1 MSVNPI
7 PKVGKPAKLMDS
19 VRVCVLLESI
29 APSFGCHIAL
39 TGGTLYKPG
48 ERKDMDILFYR
59 IRQVR
64 EIDME
69 GLSNAMVEL
78 GFTKPSGFGWC
89 YKTQFN
95 GYNID
100 MFFPEEQGGE
110 YVG

>member
-1 MSVNPI
+1 MSAIPV

-59 IRQVR
+59 IRQVS

-69 GLSNAMVEL
+69 GLSNAMV
-78 GFTKPSGFGWC
+78 S
-89 YKTQFN
+89 
-95 GYNID
+95 I
-100 MFFPEEQGGE
+100 
-110 YVG
+110 